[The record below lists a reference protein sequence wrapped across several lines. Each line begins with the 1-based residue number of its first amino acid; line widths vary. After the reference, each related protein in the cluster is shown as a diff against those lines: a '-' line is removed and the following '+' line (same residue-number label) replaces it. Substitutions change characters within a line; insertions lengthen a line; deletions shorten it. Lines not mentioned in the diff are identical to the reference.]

1 VELCLLDNQALQ
13 PADNASSE
21 EAGIVERVKAGD
33 SEAFSLLVDKYQ
45 NRIFNFVK
53 MMVQNREEAEDLTQE
68 ALIKGFNSIGK
79 LQSASS
85 FKSWLFRI
93 ANNTVLDSIRR
104 KRIEIADA
112 EESLKETYV
121 DSATPE
127 TRILTEK
134 RTQAVKWA
142 LSRLKE
148 EQRRILVLCDLE
160 GLSYREISD
169 ALNVP
174 FGTVQSRI
182 FYARRKLKELLD
194 ETKMFKGDEQ
204 K

>member
-1 VELCLLDNQALQ
+1 VELCLLDNPAAE
-13 PADNASSE
+13 PADGASSE
-21 EAGIVERVKAGD
+21 EAKIVERVKAGE
-33 SEAFSLLVDKYQ
+33 SEAFSLLVDRYQ

-53 MMVQNREEAEDLTQE
+53 MMVKSREEAEDLTQE
-68 ALIKGFNSIGK
+68 ALIKAYNSIGK
-79 LQSASS
+79 LQSTSS

-104 KRIEIADA
+104 RRIEIADV

-127 TRILTEK
+127 SGILAEK
-134 RTQAVKWA
+134 RTEAVKWA
-142 LSRLKE
+142 LGRLKE
-148 EQRRILVLCDLE
+148 EQMRILVLCDLE
-160 GLSYREISD
+160 GLSYREIAD

-194 ETKMFKGDEQ
+194 ETKMFKGDD
-204 K
+204 